1 MTPIQVYRDAFEFL
15 ESIAQLP
22 KEIQL
27 RMIRSYLRHLSDPE
41 DDVYRV
47 QTEEAA

>member
-1 MTPIQVYRDAFEFL
+1 MTPLEVYRDAFEFL
-15 ESIAQLP
+15 ESIAELP

-27 RMIRSYLRHLSDPE
+27 RMIRSYLKHLSDPS

-47 QTEEAA
+47 RTEEAA